1 MKRKNAVRLISL
13 LLILGVMMAI
23 VLFSSQSGITSN
35 QFSKGILQMILEA
48 LHLNFEGTQAE
59 MANLVLRKIAHFS
72 LYCLLG
78 VGCSA
83 FLLTTKLSLKQR
95 MVLSIAFCLLFA
107 ASDELH
113 QFLLGTRNGNGKD
126 VLLDTLGASVGSV
139 LVVWVGWILRSKNEK
154 K

>member
-78 VGCSA
+78 IGCSS

-95 MVLSIAFCLLFA
+95 MLLSIAFCLLFA

-126 VLLDTLGASVGSV
+126 VLLDTLGASVGSG
-139 LVVWVGWILRSKNEK
+139 LVVWVGWMLRREK
-154 K
+154 